1 MKVSKVTK
9 SFKGYVQAMH
19 HKPSDQT
26 YVHCKQPS
34 PETYL
39 GSSYTSKIKYFN
51 EKIVKGTIMQIE
63 KAMINDRL
71 RVSKLSE
78 KFRIPTI
85 DNFTVIYPGDLLFS

>member
-51 EKIVKGTIMQIE
+51 EKIVKVQ
-63 KAMINDRL
+63 
-71 RVSKLSE
+71 SCKL
-78 KFRIPTI
+78 KKQ
-85 DNFTVIYPGDLLFS
+85 